1 MNLRPRITNLAP
13 VSRPPG
19 FTLIELLV
27 VIAIIAI
34 LAGMLL
40 PALSKAKAKAK
51 GTQCLNNNRQVCVAQ
66 KLYIDDHDA
75 AFVFLWRNPRN
86 PAESG
91 EPTLAESLVPNLT
104 VIWWPDKLSRY
115 IPGNS
120 KSFNCSALTRP
131 AIQAAG
137 GSASITN
144 FLGVAMSHVEFG
156 ITTTAPATAKIREVQ
171 VAKPS
176 ASIFIS
182 DSAQISNP
190 TETNPDL
197 WKEIEG
203 RASVYLRPPTDSS
216 FLAVEP
222 TRLVAR
228 HNQRAPCGFVDGHVE
243 TLRPSETGMQFPNGD
258 PRALWDKQ

>member
-1 MNLRPRITNLAP
+1 MSLS
-13 VSRPPG
+13 SRQTHRRAG

-40 PALSKAKAKAK
+40 PALSKAKSKAK
-51 GTQCLNNNRQVCVAQ
+51 GIQCLNSNRQVAIAQ
-66 KLYIDDHDA
+66 KLYIDDHDGV
-75 AFVFLWRNPRN
+75 FVFLWRNPRN
-86 PAESG
+86 PAEPS
-91 EPTLAESLVPNLT
+91 EPTLANSLVPNAS

-115 IPGNS
+115 IPGNAQAFS
-120 KSFNCSALTRP
+120 CPALLLP
-131 AIQAAG
+131 ALQAAG
-137 GSASITN
+137 GAASANKMGI
-144 FLGVAMSHVEFG
+144 AMSHVEFG
-156 ITTTAPATAKIREVQ
+156 VTVTSPAINKIREVQ
-171 VAKPS
+171 VAKP
-176 ASIFIS
+176 AGSIFLS
-182 DSAQISNP
+182 DSAQVSNP

-216 FLAVEP
+216 FLSVEP

-228 HNQRAPCGFVDGHVE
+228 HNQRAPCGFVDGHAE
-243 TLRPSETGMQFPNGD
+243 AMRPSETGMQFPNGD